1 MSDRTLVD
9 TNVLLDVL
17 TADPTWA
24 SWSETMLARAL
35 DDGEVVIDPIVYAE
49 VSVGL
54 SRIEDLDDA
63 LPPAL
68 FVRDEL
74 PWTAG
79 FLAGRAYRDYRRR
92 GGTRTAP
99 LPDFYI
105 GAHAAVA
112 GMRLLTRDRARYTTY
127 FPTVDVIAPA

>member
-63 LPPAL
+63 LPPAF